1 MLSRE
6 RLDTFLFTY
15 NSTIFSL
22 QQLNLE
28 SSYREAGC
36 VSSEP
41 IYMAFSPNPDQSE
54 QIDELMRFF
63 DRRMQKLKETGQIES
78 IMESYRLA
86 DWQPSIRKN

>member
-1 MLSRE
+1 
-6 RLDTFLFTY
+6 
-15 NSTIFSL
+15 
-22 QQLNLE
+22 
-28 SSYREAGC
+28 
-36 VSSEP
+36 
-41 IYMAFSPNPDQSE
+41 MAFSPNPDQSE